1 MPPKTSRRA
10 HVEKASESAIGQEA
24 SGHRLL
30 ERFVSVTLDTFL
42 FLSGLSE
49 VLCGLGKEH
58 LEKLMPEVISTTS
71 RLELLPHVREGYLM
85 LYIYLPS
92 TFKEDFVPYI
102 GSILPSILKV
112 RRITFTVTA
121 KPGSA
126 DICCADY
133 LLLQSKVRISDRQT
147 QIGRQAGR
155 QIESQTAIWH

>member
-1 MPPKTSRRA
+1 
-10 HVEKASESAIGQEA
+10 
-24 SGHRLL
+24 
-30 ERFVSVTLDTFL
+30 
-42 FLSGLSE
+42 
-49 VLCGLGKEH
+49 
-58 LEKLMPEVISTTS
+58 MPEVISTTS

-147 QIGRQAGR
+147 DK
-155 QIESQTAIWH
+155 